1 MRGFI
6 YEKIHFVNGKG
17 AEIGFVFHGNSELYN
32 FPSLRIKRSILKEE
46 LVRLVKREGIP
57 IYWGKKCVHVVS
69 ETAATAPQSS
79 GSVTVEFSDGEK
91 VSAGFVVGA
100 DGIHS
105 RVRPFIAPDVGDPT
119 FDGLM
124 GITGTIHADELGDLQ
139 EKAGLHIPSV
149 LFGAKGSIGILP
161 STSDGKEVE
170 WFANLEAEDRSREEW
185 TRFGSD
191 GQGMKDLVLQRFVYD
206 DKIDQW
212 PEMVR
217 QLMLKT
223 RPEAFTNWP

>member
-1 MRGFI
+1 M
-6 YEKIHFVNGKG
+6 NGKG
-17 AEIGFVFHGNSELYN
+17 AELGFVFHGNRGLYN
-32 FPSLRIKRSILKEE
+32 FPALRIKRSVLREE

-57 IYWGKKCVHVVS
+57 IHWDKKCVHVVS
-69 ETAATAPQSS
+69 ETTATDPEFT
-79 GSVTVEFSDGEK
+79 GSATVEFSDGEK
-91 VSAGFVVGA
+91 LSAEFVVGA

-105 RVRPFIAPDVGDPT
+105 RVRPFIAPDVGEPR

-139 EKAGLHIPSV
+139 EKTELHVPCM

-161 STSDGKEVE
+161 FTFDGKEIE
-170 WFANLEAEDRSREEW
+170 WFANLESEDRSREEW
-185 TRFGSD
+185 TRFGGD
-191 GQGMKDLVLQRFVYD
+191 GQGMKDLILQRFLHD

-217 QLMLKT
+217 QFMLKT